1 MIPVLVLCSRP
12 PAALEANRNFLR
24 FERKVHSLAYSSFRS
39 ALLLDSDNIPLVNP
53 EVSHVPVDLDGQGI
67 DCWSTCQAGPERWYH
82 EAIV

>member
-1 MIPVLVLCSRP
+1 MLLCSRP

-53 EVSHVPVDLDGQGI
+53 EVSQLAVNVEGENTGRSAAAS
-67 DCWSTCQAGPERWYH
+67 WESAAAVFG
-82 EAIV
+82 